1 MPTKEEVDVIQ
12 RFGRRYRVSAPV
24 TIELERAVL
33 GSDYGAN
40 GYTPLA
46 QAEMLIRI
54 LALRTG
60 ERLLDVGAG
69 CGWPGLYIAGQT
81 GSDVVVTDLPVHGM
95 RRARERIR
103 SDGLKSSAAVVSTA
117 RHLPFRAESFDA
129 IVHTDVLC

>member
-1 MPTKEEVDVIQ
+1 VPTKDEVDVIQ
-12 RFGRRYRVSAPV
+12 RFGRRYSVSAPV

-46 QAEMLIRI
+46 QAELLING
-54 LALRTG
+54 LALRAG

-69 CGWPGLYIAGQT
+69 CGWPGLYIANRT
-81 GSDVVVTDLPVHGM
+81 RCDAVVTDLPMQGM

-103 SDGLKSSAAVVSTA
+103 SDQLTSSSAVISTA
-117 RHLPFRAESFDA
+117 RHLPFRPESFDA
-129 IVHTDVLC
+129 IVHADVLC